1 MVGSVFFSSENQ
13 LKMVVLSL
21 PMVSDFEGEISHV
34 VAAGNEAMIYV
45 KPFGWWGEWE
55 EINAVLQSLAHSLE
69 KITSLSAIKSGEVYV
84 VKVKDSFE
92 RSYIIR
98 RPLPDVF
105 SIYLIDKGKQCEV
118 EFGDIYEFPPVLLG
132 FGMFSCICP
141 VLMSSVEQI
150 NIYKSFV
157 GYKCKCAVDAVSKS
171 VEVIGFVRGRLL
183 IEIEGRYKDLR
194 DIVFGKVANR
204 PGCSAVRTGVE
215 FAMEF
220 DNTKTAFKHYVPEM
234 LPVTVPVRFDRSDR
248 MMNSFWVVSKK
259 IFSAAERVLKEAWN
273 KISRYPPISLRVQ
286 DIHVRQIPCI
296 ARARADTANK
306 ALYRAIPTQ
315 YDPRTKKVSMFL
327 VDYGWFKW
335 VLTNDVVDIS
345 TMDKSDPIRNLPV
358 AMIHCREDTTSPVHA
373 KDLFKGADC
382 EIIIK
387 GNAMNTDMY
396 TVDLVGPFFTSNRTG
411 GTSSEQR
418 PINARGTVPDNERE
432 TEMVSSCRKLVTEN
446 CQRQLMTPMMM
457 EALNIVRRGLA
468 QQPQNF
474 WSNLYSN
481 PFSMAM
487 PMMMPVIFPVML
499 PMSVPNNNLQSAG
512 DNFAVRP
519 QKTMTNNFEG
529 VNFSNNNARARSG
542 VHATNNKR
550 SPKTDY
556 VQKNRARFQ
565 SNNSQPENELFRND
579 FSARNGFD
587 VGTSDKVKQLPRNS
601 CEKAN
606 DDDLSWDLPPKY
618 AKRRTFP
625 RNSDGNAQKNQL
637 TAWEKDAAADRDV
650 HNEQGNNPSGS
661 GV

>member
-1 MVGSVFFSSENQ
+1 
-13 LKMVVLSL
+13 MVVLSL

-34 VAAGNEAMIYV
+34 VATGNEAMIYV

-69 KITSLSAIKSGEVYV
+69 KITSLTAVKSGEVYV

-98 RPLPDVF
+98 RPLPD
-105 SIYLIDKGKQCEV
+105 IYLIDKGKQCEV

-194 DIVFGKVANR
+194 DIVFGKIANR
-204 PGCSAVRTGVE
+204 PGCSGVIAVRTGTE
-215 FAMEF
+215 FVMEF

-234 LPVTVPVRFDRSDR
+234 LPVTVAVRFDKSDR

-315 YDPRTKKVSMFL
+315 YDPRTKKVAIFL

-335 VLTNDVVDIS
+335 VLTNDVFDIS

-396 TVDLVGPFFTSNRTG
+396 TVDLVGPFFTSNRAG

-418 PINARGTVPDNERE
+418 R
-432 TEMVSSCRKLVTEN
+432 M
-446 CQRQLMTPMMM
+446 
-457 EALNIVRRGLA
+457 
-468 QQPQNF
+468 F
-474 WSNLYSN
+474 
-481 PFSMAM
+481 
-487 PMMMPVIFPVML
+487 
-499 PMSVPNNNLQSAG
+499 
-512 DNFAVRP
+512 
-519 QKTMTNNFEG
+519 
-529 VNFSNNNARARSG
+529 
-542 VHATNNKR
+542 
-550 SPKTDY
+550 
-556 VQKNRARFQ
+556 
-565 SNNSQPENELFRND
+565 
-579 FSARNGFD
+579 
-587 VGTSDKVKQLPRNS
+587 
-601 CEKAN
+601 
-606 DDDLSWDLPPKY
+606 
-618 AKRRTFP
+618 
-625 RNSDGNAQKNQL
+625 
-637 TAWEKDAAADRDV
+637 
-650 HNEQGNNPSGS
+650 
-661 GV
+661 